1 MVNLNSSSAYLEKLP
16 TMKRETKVG
25 FLYKIKHFVKKI
37 LKALRKKRSTV
48 QQKTVQQ
55 KTVQQKTLQD

>member
-1 MVNLNSSSAYLEKLP
+1 
-16 TMKRETKVG
+16 MKRETKVG

-55 KTVQQKTLQD
+55 KTLQD